1 MEKRVRQSVRA
12 ALGVLVLA
20 LLTALALPLLSTA
33 AQASGEAPPVPETGT
48 APIEPAPGD
57 AVSPDAEPTE
67 EADATDESDEAAG
80 PAGSEALQG
89 RLRFENEP
97 VEDVTVVV
105 SDVEGEEID
114 SVETDDEGTWSVPVP
129 GPGDY
134 VVVLDEDSLP
144 EDVGLREG
152 SRSEVTVTVNPG
164 QTRNVLFPLGEGSR
178 QVSTTLDRAIQLTV
192 EGLQFGLIIA
202 LAAVGLS
209 LIFGTTG
216 LVNFSH
222 GELVTLGAIAAYY
235 LSAGA
240 GLPFLL
246 AAPIAVVIAGALGGV
261 QDRILWRPLRKSG
274 TGLIAM
280 MIVTIG
286 LALFL
291 RAFFQYQFGAGSRS
305 FPAYTTQAGID
316 LGLFSLTPRAMWSM
330 GIATVVLVLVGLAL
344 IKTRIGKATRAVA
357 DNPAL
362 AASSG
367 IDVDRV
373 IQVVWIAGAALA
385 GLAGILLGLAQQVN
399 FQLGFQ
405 ILLLTFAAVVLGGL
419 GTAFGALV
427 GALVVGV
434 FLQVSTLVIPSE
446 LKNAGALAIL
456 IIILLVR
463 PQGILGRAE
472 RVG

>member
-1 MEKRVRQSVRA
+1 DGD
-12 ALGVLVLA
+12 ALER
-20 LLTALALPLLSTA
+20 LPVG
-33 AQASGEAPPVPETGT
+33 AQASLQALGG
-48 APIEPAPGD
+48 GG
-57 AVSPDAEPTE
+57 
-67 EADATDESDEAAG
+67 AA
-80 PAGSEALQG
+80 ASEGLQG
-89 RLRFENEP
+89 RLRADGEP
-97 VEDVTVVV
+97 LEGVSITVSTPDGDEVET
-105 SDVEGEEID
+105 
-114 SVETDDEGTWSVPVP
+114 VETDDEGSWSVDVP
-129 GPGDY
+129 GPGEY
-134 VVVLDEDSLP
+134 VVSLDEDSLP
-144 EDVGLREG
+144 EGASLREG
-152 SRSEVTVTVNPG
+152 SRSEVTATVNPG
-164 QTRNVLFPLGEGSR
+164 QVRSILFPLGEGTRNVQS
-178 QVSTTLDRAIQLTV
+178 TLDRFWQLSV

-235 LSAGA
+235 LSASA
-240 GLPFLL
+240 GLNFIVAAVL
-246 AAPIAVVIAGALGGV
+246 AIVIAGALGGV
-261 QDRILWRPLRKSG
+261 QDKLLWRPLRRRG

-291 RAFFQYQFGAGSRS
+291 RSLFQYQFGAGSRS
-305 FPAYTTQAGID
+305 FPAYTTQQGID
-316 LGLFSLTPRAMWSM
+316 LGPVLLTPRGLFSI
-330 GIATVVLVLVGLAL
+330 GISIVVLLLVAFAL
-344 IKTRIGKATRAVA
+344 LRTRIGKATRAVA

-367 IDVDRV
+367 IDVERV
-373 IQVVWIAGAALA
+373 ISTVWIGGAALA

-405 ILLLTFAAVVLGGL
+405 VLLLTFAAVTLGGL
-419 GTAFGALV
+419 GTAFGALI
-427 GALVVGV
+427 GSLVVGI

-456 IIILLVR
+456 IVILLVR

>member
-1 MEKRVRQSVRA
+1 VRQSVRA
-12 ALGVLVLA
+12 ALGALVLV
-20 LLTALALPLLSTA
+20 LLTALGLGVLSAPALAGAT
-33 AQASGEAPPVPETGT
+33 APP
-48 APIEPAPGD
+48 AP
-57 AVSPDAEPTE
+57 SAEPS
-67 EADATDESDEAAG
+67 AAASAG
-80 PAGSEALQG
+80 PEAQSGAAPAASEGLQG
-89 RLRFENEP
+89 RLRADGEP
-97 VEDVTVVV
+97 LEGVTITVATADGTEV
-105 SDVEGEEID
+105 DE
-114 SVETDDEGTWSVPVP
+114 VETDAEGSWSVPVP
-129 GPGDY
+129 GPGEY
-134 VVVLDEDSLP
+134 VVTLDEDSLP
-144 EDVGLREG
+144 EGASLREG
-152 SRSEVTVTVNPG
+152 SRSEVTATVNPG
-164 QTRNVLFPLGEGSR
+164 QVRSILFPVGEGSR
-178 QVSTTLDRAIQLTV
+178 QVQSDLDRFWQLAV

-235 LSAGA
+235 LSASA
-240 GLPFLL
+240 GLNFIL
-246 AAPIAVVIAGALGGV
+246 AAVLAIIIAGVLGGL
-261 QDRILWRPLRKSG
+261 QDKLVWRPLRRRG

-291 RAFFQYQFGAGSRS
+291 RSLFQYQFGAGSRS
-305 FPAYTTQAGID
+305 FPAYTTQQGIE
-316 LGLFSLTPRAMWSM
+316 LGPVLLTPRGLFSI
-330 GIATVVLVLVGLAL
+330 GISIVVLLLVAYAL
-344 IKTRIGKATRAVA
+344 LRTRIGKATRAVA

-367 IDVDRV
+367 IDVERV
-373 IQVVWIAGAALA
+373 ISTVWIGGAALA

-405 ILLLTFAAVVLGGL
+405 VLLLTFAAVTLGGL

-427 GALVVGV
+427 GSLVVGI

-456 IIILLVR
+456 IVILLVR